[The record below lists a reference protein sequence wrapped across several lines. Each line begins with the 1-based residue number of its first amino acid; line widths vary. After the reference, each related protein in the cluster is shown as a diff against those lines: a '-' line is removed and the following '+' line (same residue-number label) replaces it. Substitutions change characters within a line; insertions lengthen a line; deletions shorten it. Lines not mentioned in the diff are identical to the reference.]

1 MTAPDILR
9 YAAFTTQPGGGNPAG
24 VVLDAA
30 TLTDAEMQQ
39 IAIDVDDA
47 ETAFI
52 TGATGDG
59 AVAVRYF
66 SPVAEVPFC
75 GHATVATA
83 IALAERGLVAADEA
97 IRFSTP
103 AGEVSIDVS
112 SDDTGIRAAFTSID
126 PVVSELPPA
135 DTAAILELLGLD
147 LDALDPDLP
156 PRLSHAGNPH
166 PVVALADRATFDGF
180 VFDPTAAR
188 TLLDARGWPATITII
203 HRTGPDRFAAR
214 NIFPVGRITEDPA
227 TGSAAAST
235 GAYLRELGAVEVP
248 GRIVIDQG
256 GHVGRPGTLIVDIPA
271 AGGIVVS
278 GYAVRL

>member
-1 MTAPDILR
+1 M
-9 YAAFTTQPGGGNPAG
+9 
-24 VVLDAA
+24 
-30 TLTDAEMQQ
+30 
-39 IAIDVDDA
+39 
-47 ETAFI
+47 
-52 TGATGDG
+52 
-59 AVAVRYF
+59 
-66 SPVAEVPFC
+66 PFC

-97 IRFSTP
+97 IRFSTA

-126 PVVSELPPA
+126 PVVSDLSAA
-135 DTAAILELLGLD
+135 DTAAILALLGLD